1 MDTEHLEK
9 QLPVWNHRMYMI
21 LSAAVTLLASTF
33 MPLLWA
39 VWFVLLILAASSG
52 FNLLW
57 GKDWKNLPLSK
68 ERMNTIIG
76 YLLAS
81 WLLLFVPWIRNTD
94 LCFFIFPLAYTIF
107 LLVVYLRIRKRL
119 SDAEEMFP

>member
-1 MDTEHLEK
+1 MDTDHLEK

-94 LCFFIFPLAYTIF
+94 LCFFIFP
-107 LLVVYLRIRKRL
+107 
-119 SDAEEMFP
+119 

>member
-1 MDTEHLEK
+1 MDTDHLER

-68 ERMNTIIG
+68 ERMNTIFG

-81 WLLLFVPWIRNTD
+81 WLLLFVPWILGAD
-94 LCFFIFPLAYTIF
+94 LCFSIFPLAYTVF
-107 LLVVYLRIRKRL
+107 LLTIYLRTRKKL